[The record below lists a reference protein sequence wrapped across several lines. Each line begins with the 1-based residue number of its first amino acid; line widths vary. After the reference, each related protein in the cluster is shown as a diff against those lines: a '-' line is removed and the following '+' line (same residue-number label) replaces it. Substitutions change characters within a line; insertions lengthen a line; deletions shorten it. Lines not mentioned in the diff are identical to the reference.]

1 MSRARFQQLQQESA
15 QSRRDG
21 EDQVL
26 AAAAQIDP
34 ADNSLTARQILA
46 AAESIRDHR
55 RDRR

>member
-15 QSRRDG
+15 QSRREA

-26 AAAAQIDP
+26 AAATQINP
-34 ADNSLTARQILA
+34 ADNSLTARQILTT
-46 AAESIRDHR
+46 AESIRDHR